1 MSSVIHN
8 RQDTL
13 ASDQTMVTGIQKRLA
28 GKSFTVND
36 KSYSTQDVVAVFQGR
51 VTTGQAVVSSRA
63 AWLAAVKADRDE
75 RSQTAAFASAFQN
88 IVKGMFQDPSALADF
103 GLTPRKSGKKT
114 VEVKSTAVAKNLATR
129 QARGTMGKKQ
139 KAKIKGSV
147 TQAPSQGGAGAIVT
161 PSAASSAGPA
171 ASTATAPAPLTAAAA
186 PSPKPAI

>member
-1 MSSVIHN
+1 MSTAN
-8 RQDTL
+8 RQNTL
-13 ASDQTMVTGIQKRLA
+13 ARDQAMTAGIQKRLA
-28 GKSFTVND
+28 GQSFTVSD

-51 VTTGQAVVSSRA
+51 VTTGQAVSSSRA
-63 AWLAAVKADRDE
+63 AWIAAVQADRAE
-75 RSQTAAFASAFQN
+75 RSQTAAFVGAFQG
-88 IVKGMFQDPSALADF
+88 ILKGMFQDPSALADF

-171 ASTATAPAPLTAAAA
+171 ASTATAPSPLTAA
-186 PSPKPAI
+186 PLPKPAS